1 MTEVKFKGIHDIIV
15 NTKDGIET
23 ISIRDNRGSDVDLV
37 FTEGDADFL
46 RTVLNEKRGSEV
58 KQPTAIIHVVDISQ
72 DAVEEIKKVVGE
84 MLKNMHRTGVIT

>member
-1 MTEVKFKGIHDIIV
+1 MTEIKLGGIHDIIV

-46 RTVLNEKRGSEV
+46 RTVLNERAERGAMDDPKS
-58 KQPTAIIHVVDISQ
+58 T
-72 DAVEEIKKVVGE
+72 
-84 MLKNMHRTGVIT
+84 